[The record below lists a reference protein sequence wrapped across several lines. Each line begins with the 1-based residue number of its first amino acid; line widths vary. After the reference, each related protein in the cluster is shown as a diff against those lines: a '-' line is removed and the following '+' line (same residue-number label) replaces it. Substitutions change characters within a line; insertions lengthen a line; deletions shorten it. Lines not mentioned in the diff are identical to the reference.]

1 MTDQDQVPAPD
12 GKLHK
17 LNENIPMPSMRF
29 VLPTLVRDEVNQG
42 LRFFDV
48 WDLVPDWAEDKIG
61 QHIYYAFSDDVPVF
75 PISKPGVPDEVSP
88 ETVAQAWSAIM
99 YVGVLGDRHTLAQA
113 RREWQLELNK
123 RDDVPSW
130 YKKTEEEI
138 MEQYQ
143 KDLWYVPPLRG
154 DTPPIEKPNL
164 SHQPKPGEVPPSD
177 EGLEPAPE
185 QPPVHI
191 PSSEEVEAKA
201 KALEAE
207 EHKDNPQGEPSSE
220 PKSEVENPQETP
232 KELDSHSEEVQP
244 ESSPEESSTPKE
256 EESQVEPEAHAEDPQ
271 SPAPE
276 NEEAPSSESTSETE
290 PEVKAGDETVTS
302 EDPQPSTPES
312 EEAPSET
319 VSESEPDQGSE
330 EETSEEDLPTPPR
343 PKAALA
349 TWRKFA
355 EKIGVEVDKSL
366 SRDEIVEYIKSVRP
380 ELFKES
386 E

>member
-1 MTDQDQVPAPD
+1 MPVSD

-17 LNENIPMPSMRF
+17 LNKNIPMPSFRF

-48 WDLVPDWAEDKIG
+48 WELVPEWAEDKIG
-61 QHIYYAFSDDVPVF
+61 QHIYYAFADDVPIF
-75 PISKPGVPDEVSP
+75 PISEPGVPDKVSP

-99 YVGVLGDRHTLAQA
+99 YVGVLGDRHALAQA

-123 RDDVPSW
+123 RDDVPDR

-143 KDLWYVPPLRG
+143 KDLWYVPPRLS
-154 DTPPIEKPNL
+154 DIPQVAEPDL
-164 SHQPKPGEVPPSD
+164 SHQPKPGEIPPEDS
-177 EGLEPAPE
+177 EPAPE

-191 PSSEEVEAKA
+191 PSNDELEAEIKA
-201 KALEAE
+201 KEAE
-207 EHKDNPQGEPSSE
+207 EHKDNPQEEPSSE

-271 SPAPE
+271 SPASE
-276 NEEAPSSESTSETE
+276 NEEAPSSESTSETK

-302 EDPQPSTPES
+302 EDPQPSIPES

>member
-1 MTDQDQVPAPD
+1 M
-12 GKLHK
+12 
-17 LNENIPMPSMRF
+17 
-29 VLPTLVRDEVNQG
+29 LPTLVRDEVNQG

-48 WDLVPDWAEDKIG
+48 WELVPEWAEDKIG
-61 QHIYYAFSDDVPVF
+61 QHIYYAFADDVPVF

-99 YVGVLGDRHTLAQA
+99 YVGVLGDRHALAQA

-130 YKKTEEEI
+130 YKKTEDEI

-143 KDLWYVPPLRG
+143 KDLWYVPPHLG
-154 DTPPIEKPNL
+154 DTPSIVKPNF
-164 SHQPKPGEVPPSD
+164 SNQPSPGETPS
-177 EGLEPAPE
+177 ENESSEPAPE

-191 PSSEEVEAKA
+191 PTYEEIEAKK

-207 EHKDNPQGEPSSE
+207 EHKEESQEGPSPEPDSTE
-220 PKSEVENPQETP
+220 GNPQETP
-232 KELDSHSEEVQP
+232 EESDSRVEEPQP
-244 ESSPEESSTPKE
+244 ESSS
-256 EESQVEPEAHAEDPQ
+256 EESQPEA
-271 SPAPE
+271 
-276 NEEAPSSESTSETE
+276 ETE
-290 PEVKAGDETVTS
+290 VETKADADAGTENKPEVKSESEAKNEATTS
-302 EDPQPSTPES
+302 ENSQPSAPES
-312 EEAPSET
+312 EEASPET

-330 EETSEEDLPTPPR
+330 EETSGEELSTPPR
-343 PKAALA
+343 PKAGLA
-349 TWRKFA
+349 TWRNFA

>member
-1 MTDQDQVPAPD
+1 
-12 GKLHK
+12 
-17 LNENIPMPSMRF
+17 MPSFRF

-48 WDLVPDWAEDKIG
+48 WELVPEWAEDKIG
-61 QHIYYAFSDDVPVF
+61 QHIYYAFADDVPIF
-75 PISKPGVPDEVSP
+75 PISEPGVPDKVSP

-99 YVGVLGDRHTLAQA
+99 YVGVLGDRHALAQA

-123 RDDVPSW
+123 RNDVPDR
-130 YKKTEEEI
+130 YKKTEDEI

-143 KDLWYVPPLRG
+143 KDLWYVPPRLS
-154 DTPPIEKPNL
+154 DIPQVAEPDL
-164 SHQPKPGEVPPSD
+164 SHQPKPGEIPPEDS
-177 EGLEPAPE
+177 EPAPE

-191 PSSEEVEAKA
+191 PSNDELEAEMKA
-201 KALEAE
+201 KEAE

-271 SPAPE
+271 
-276 NEEAPSSESTSETE
+276 
-290 PEVKAGDETVTS
+290 
-302 EDPQPSTPES
+302 PSTPES

-319 VSESEPDQGSE
+319 VSESEPDQDSE

>member
-1 MTDQDQVPAPD
+1 M
-12 GKLHK
+12 
-17 LNENIPMPSMRF
+17 
-29 VLPTLVRDEVNQG
+29 LPTLVRDEVNQG

-48 WDLVPDWAEDKIG
+48 WELVPEWAEDKIG
-61 QHIYYAFSDDVPVF
+61 QHIYYAFADDVPIF
-75 PISKPGVPDEVSP
+75 PISEPGVPDKVSP

-99 YVGVLGDRHTLAQA
+99 YVGVLGDRHALAQA

-123 RDDVPSW
+123 RDDVPDR

-143 KDLWYVPPLRG
+143 KDLWYVPPRLS
-154 DTPPIEKPNL
+154 DIPQVAEPDL
-164 SHQPKPGEVPPSD
+164 SHQPKPGEIPPEDS
-177 EGLEPAPE
+177 EPAPE

-191 PSSEEVEAKA
+191 PSNDELEAEIKA
-201 KALEAE
+201 KEAE
-207 EHKDNPQGEPSSE
+207 EHKDNPQEEPSSE

-271 SPAPE
+271 SPASE
-276 NEEAPSSESTSETE
+276 NEEAPSSESTSETK

-302 EDPQPSTPES
+302 EDPQPSIPES

>member
-1 MTDQDQVPAPD
+1 MTDQAPD

-17 LNENIPMPSMRF
+17 LNQNIPMPTFRF

-75 PISKPGVPDEVSP
+75 PTPEPGVPDKVSP
-88 ETVAQAWSAIM
+88 DTVAQAWSAIM
-99 YVGVLGDRHTLAQA
+99 YVGVLGDRHALAQA

-123 RDDVPSW
+123 REDVPSW
-130 YKKTEEEI
+130 YKKTEAEI
-138 MEQYQ
+138 MEQYE
-143 KDLWYVPPLRG
+143 KDLWYVPPRLDDIPRSVEP
-154 DTPPIEKPNL
+154 DL
-164 SHQPKPGEVPPSD
+164 SNQPKPGEVPPED
-177 EGLEPAPE
+177 ENSSSGTEQ
-185 QPPVHI
+185 QPPAHV
-191 PSSEEVEAKA
+191 PSNEE
-201 KALEAE
+201 LEAE
-207 EHKDNPQGEPSSE
+207 TKKAQEAEGDKEPKPEDSSE
-220 PKSEVENPQETP
+220 PQEGESP
-232 KELDSHSEEVQP
+232 K
-244 ESSPEESSTPKE
+244 
-256 EESQVEPEAHAEDPQ
+256 EPEAHD
-271 SPAPE
+271 
-276 NEEAPSSESTSETE
+276 
-290 PEVKAGDETVTS
+290 
-302 EDPQPSTPES
+302 EDPQPSPSES
-312 EEAPSET
+312 EETS
-319 VSESEPDQGSE
+319 SESTPETESE
-330 EETSEEDLPTPPR
+330 VENEEADSGEELPTPPR